1 MSNKVENFF
10 RYLKEKTEITE
21 IFHHKMSARDH
32 VRGIMNLNYS

>member
-10 RYLKEKTEITE
+10 RYLKEKTE